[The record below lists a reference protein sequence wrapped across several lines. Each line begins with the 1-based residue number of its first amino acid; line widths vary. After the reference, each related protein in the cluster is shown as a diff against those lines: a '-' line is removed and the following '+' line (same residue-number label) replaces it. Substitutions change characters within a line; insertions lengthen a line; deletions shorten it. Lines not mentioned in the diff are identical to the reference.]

1 LTPTISERVP
11 NPGGF
16 GPPQP
21 AGGSRYLTTS
31 MISTAAGSNI
41 DDIFVDWAK
50 TRPLTVAT
58 QAGIEK
64 VLSDEE
70 LRQKFPPPRRV
81 FSDGIP
87 TIVKDRYIDWGF
99 DVYYTKT
106 TEQHRLRKKYGLRK
120 SDFIDAKV
128 LRDFSAE
135 VVWHKHRRTEPE
147 IVRLIGLL
155 NYREFVQK
163 KVRLS
168 EQYLAS
174 PMYKDM
180 RVKRDNTSLKEELS
194 DLDKELRS
202 ACMALSFHK
211 IHQRIFG
218 VGCITS
224 LTTLA
229 KRPWVYKRWPGGW
242 LRSMGLTAR
251 PDYPTRHSIGSD
263 STLKKTIFGAKLALI
278 GKRSPW
284 RTFYLKEKAR
294 LPLKILVGKAG
305 RGSLRITSD
314 ERAFNR
320 VTTRIVLEIGELA
333 REWAKERVWEPSFS
347 QVEPE

>member
-1 LTPTISERVP
+1 MTPTSSERVP
-11 NPGGF
+11 DPRGF
-16 GPPQP
+16 GSPQP

-41 DDIFVDWAK
+41 GDIFLDWAK
-50 TRPLTVAT
+50 TKPLTVAT
-58 QAGIEK
+58 QDNIEK
-64 VLSDEE
+64 VLSEEE
-70 LRQKFPPPRRV
+70 LKQKFPPPRRV

-87 TIVKDRYIDWGF
+87 TTVKDRYVDRGYE
-99 DVYYTKT
+99 VYYTKT
-106 TEQHRLRKKYGLRK
+106 TEQQRLRKKYGLRK
-120 SDFIDAKV
+120 SDIIDAKV

-135 VVWHKHRRTEPE
+135 VVWHRHRRTEPE
-147 IVRLIGLL
+147 IVRLIELL

-168 EQYLAS
+168 EQYSAS
-174 PMYKDM
+174 PMYKDA
-180 RVKRDNTSLKEELS
+180 RIERDNASSKQELS
-194 DLDKELRS
+194 ALNEELRS
-202 ACMALSFHK
+202 ACTALSFHK
-211 IHQRIFG
+211 MHQRIFG

-224 LTTLA
+224 LTTLT

-263 STLKKTIFGAKLALI
+263 SALKKTIFGAKLTLI
-278 GKRSPW
+278 AKRSPW
-284 RTFYLKEKAR
+284 RSLYVKEKER
-294 LPLKILVGKAG
+294 LPMKVLVGKVG

-333 REWAKERVWEPSFS
+333 RKWAKERIWEPPLRV
-347 QVEPE
+347 VEPE

>member
-1 LTPTISERVP
+1 
-11 NPGGF
+11 
-16 GPPQP
+16 
-21 AGGSRYLTTS
+21 

-41 DDIFVDWAK
+41 GDIFVDWAK
-50 TRPLTVAT
+50 TKPLTVAT
-58 QAGIEK
+58 KDNVEK
-64 VLSDEE
+64 VLSEEE
-70 LRQKFPPPRRV
+70 LKQKFPPPRRV

-87 TIVKDRYIDWGF
+87 TIVKDRYVDWGF

-106 TEQHRLRKKYGLRK
+106 TEQQRLRKKYDLRK
-120 SDFIDAKV
+120 SDLIDAKV

-135 VVWHKHRRTEPE
+135 VVWHRHRRTEPE
-147 IVRLIGLL
+147 IVRLIELL

-168 EQYLAS
+168 EQYSAS
-174 PMYKDM
+174 PMYKDL
-180 RVKRDNTSLKEELS
+180 RIERDNASSKQELNA
-194 DLDKELRS
+194 LDGELRS
-202 ACMALSFHK
+202 ACKALSFHT

-224 LTTLA
+224 LTALA
-229 KRPWVYKRWPGGW
+229 KRPWVYKLWPGGW

-263 STLKKTIFGAKLALI
+263 SALKKTIFGAKLILI
-278 GKRSPW
+278 AKRSPW
-284 RTFYLKEKAR
+284 RSFYLKEKER
-294 LPLKILVGKAG
+294 LPMKVLVGKAG

-333 REWAKERVWEPSFS
+333 REWAKERIWEPPLRK
-347 QVEPE
+347 VEPE